1 MSTPN
6 AAIKRQHD
14 FTDPLSKPIMES
26 TNPDLYDTRLP
37 RMYPVHRHIY
47 IYSVARRDF
56 PKKHVY
62 FKGKL
67 TGCHKG
73 ERYVLC
79 TTIPDP
85 PQQLS
90 VDPERGGHRVEVEP
104 RDEAGWRVAIDI
116 LNPNN
121 PSTNP
126 YFRPS
131 AEQAAYYSIGQ
142 SVDLMRYGLFP
153 SLHNPPLEEEIV
165 RAEQERDKSYQDLID
180 EAFQEQSSNPQG
192 FRVWLKNHPEITE
205 AMQATGT
212 VADWHKAPESKMSC
226 PNCGDVIKAGIAFH
240 KSSAGVLCII
250 DPVRAAKAGVGVE
263 DAPKKRNGIAA
274 AAQEYTGR

>member
-1 MSTPN
+1 MGTANS
-6 AAIKRQHD
+6 AIKKVHD

-26 TNPDLYDTRLP
+26 SNPDMYDTRLP

-62 FKGKL
+62 FKGQL
-67 TGCHKG
+67 VGCHKG

-85 PQQLS
+85 PQQLA
-90 VDPERGGHRVEVEP
+90 VDAERGGHRVEVEP

-126 YFRPS
+126 YYRLN
-131 AEQAAYYSIGQ
+131 AQQAAYYSIGQ
-142 SVDLMRYGLFP
+142 SVDLMRFGLFP
-153 SLHNPPLEEEIV
+153 SLSNPPLEEEIV
-165 RAEQERDKSYQDLID
+165 RAEQERDASYQALID
-180 EAFQEQSSNPQG
+180 EAFQEQASNPQG
-192 FRVWLKNHPEITE
+192 FRAWLKNHPDIGE
-205 AMQATGT
+205 AMTATGT
-212 VADWHKAPESKMSC
+212 VADWFKAPESKVSC

-240 KSSAGVLCII
+240 KSSAGVLCIL
-250 DPVRAAKAGVGVE
+250 DPIRAEKAGVVSE
-263 DAPKKRNGIAA
+263 APKRRPGIAA
-274 AAQEYTGR
+274 AAQEMRER